1 MSVEIVERR
10 RIVLQSED
18 RRIDLSLPLDETLED
33 ALTLSGIPD
42 ANRFVTIGPGGYE
55 IPGDTECEDLVDG
68 GLYALIDRTA
78 LAPQARPAEKATGP
92 TRTDHG
98 ARWWLLAVSGML
110 LVAVFAQGAVDPLI
124 RLLVALL
131 VAAGAVGGAV
141 AWARRDSAAGV
152 RGILGVL
159 AP

>member
-42 ANRFVTIGPGGYE
+42 ADRFVTIGPGGYE

-78 LAPQARPAEKATGP
+78 LAPQARPAVTNERAS
-92 TRTDHG
+92 RADHG
-98 ARWWLLAVSGML
+98 ARWWMLAVSGML
-110 LVAVFAQGAVDPLI
+110 LVAVFAQ
-124 RLLVALL
+124 
-131 VAAGAVGGAV
+131 
-141 AWARRDSAAGV
+141 
-152 RGILGVL
+152 
-159 AP
+159 

>member
-42 ANRFVTIGPGGYE
+42 ADRFVTIGPGGYE

-78 LAPQARPAEKATGP
+78 LAPPVRPSRA
-92 TRTDHG
+92 DHG
-98 ARWWLLAVSGML
+98 
-110 LVAVFAQGAVDPLI
+110 
-124 RLLVALL
+124 
-131 VAAGAVGGAV
+131 
-141 AWARRDSAAGV
+141 
-152 RGILGVL
+152 
-159 AP
+159 